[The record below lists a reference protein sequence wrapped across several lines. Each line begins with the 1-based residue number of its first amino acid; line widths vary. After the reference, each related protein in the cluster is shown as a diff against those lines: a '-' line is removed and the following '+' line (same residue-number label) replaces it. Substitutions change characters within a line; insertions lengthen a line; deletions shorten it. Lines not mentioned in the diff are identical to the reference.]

1 VFKGQFGHDTIE
13 DFQAGNGGDHDVL
26 LFTNTSVHSF
36 QDLMLHATED
46 GDDITIA
53 IDGFGSVTLE
63 DVSLHDLS
71 AQNFDFA

>member
-1 VFKGQFGHDTIE
+1 M
-13 DFQAGNGGDHDVL
+13 L
-26 LFTNTSVHSF
+26 LFTHTSVHSF

-46 GDDITIA
+46 GDDVTIA